1 MTHHSNAISV
11 FYYNTIM
18 WHHSYPMTCIMW
30 QVWHRWVTLFRFF
43 KENFR
48 DSKSVKISVFVVW
61 SECQFNVRNVYFEK
75 SKFSKKKIKNSDTK
89 SWKKNLSKSL
99 FVYHHQI
106 NNLQLNFNL
115 ELTHVFRN
123 FKLQNYI
130 FHENRFSN
138 T

>member
-30 QVWHRWVTLFRFF
+30 QVWHRWVTLFRFLR
-43 KENFR
+43 ENFR

-61 SECQFNVRNVYFEK
+61 SECQFNVKNVYFEK
-75 SKFSKKKIKNSDTK
+75 SKFSTKIWNFDTK
-89 SWKKNLSKSL
+89 KNFKK
-99 FVYHHQI
+99 FVYQHQI

-115 ELTHVFRN
+115 ELTHVCVIT
-123 FKLQNYI
+123 NYKI
-130 FHENRFSN
+130 TFSENRFSN
-138 T
+138 IHIHFS